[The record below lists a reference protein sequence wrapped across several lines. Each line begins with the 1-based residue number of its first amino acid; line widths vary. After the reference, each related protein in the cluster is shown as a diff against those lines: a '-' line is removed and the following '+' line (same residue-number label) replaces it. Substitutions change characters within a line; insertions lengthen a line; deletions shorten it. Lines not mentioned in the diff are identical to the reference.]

1 MEQRSNNT
9 KIIAIVKLCVEDFEK
24 DDPFACAPLPR
35 FKHVVDVMDH
45 VDVRTRV
52 EIN

>member
-9 KIIAIVKLCVEDFEK
+9 KIIAIVNFEK

-45 VDVRTRV
+45 VDVRTRI